1 MIHAPGINL
10 ARRPFRNNT
19 LLYCVFSGCALLL
32 LAGSIYNYWEFRRSG
47 VELEALQTEIGAI
60 DERQQ
65 AFAAQVEQV
74 RQEIRAVDL
83 TTFNAKADFANGLL
97 LSKFFSWSD
106 LFDLL
111 EDLMPPEVKL
121 RSIRPSV
128 SAQRIEI
135 QVDGLAQTPMA
146 LYEFQKAL
154 DDDEHFANV
163 YPLSENTR
171 ETRGELNFDLV
182 MDYVPGGK
190 HEDVATAAQPV
201 QADGQPDRAGQP
213 TEGGQ
218 PAAPVTP
225 ASLAPAVGGAQP
237 PGQGAGSTDPNAAA
251 EDDDWDD
258 WDEEE
263 TGIPAEAAPQKKPT
277 DPNGGGR

>member
-19 LLYCVFSGCALLL
+19 MLYCVFIGCALLL
-32 LAGSIYNYWEFRRSG
+32 LAGSLYNYWEFRRTG
-47 VELEALQTEIGAI
+47 VELEALQSEIGII
-60 DERQQ
+60 DQRQQ
-65 AFAAQVEQV
+65 ELAAQVEQV

-128 SAQRIEI
+128 SAQRIEV
-135 QVDGLAQTPMA
+135 QVDGLAQSPMA

-154 DDDEHFANV
+154 DEDEHFANV

-190 HEDVATAAQPV
+190 EEDVTEASQPV
-201 QADGQPDRAGQP
+201 QADGKPGASGAP
-213 TEGGQ
+213 VV
-218 PAAPVTP
+218 PAASG
-225 ASLAPAVGGAQP
+225 AAPAA
-237 PGQGAGSTDPNAAA
+237 AADPNAASE

-263 TGIPAEAAPQKKPT
+263 TGVPAEAAPQKKPA

>member
-10 ARRPFRNNT
+10 ARRPFRNNAM
-19 LLYCVFSGCALLL
+19 LYGIFSACALLL
-32 LAGSIYNYWEFRRSG
+32 LAGTLYNYWEFRRAG
-47 VELEALQTEIGAI
+47 VELEVLQAEIGAI

-65 AFAAQVEQV
+65 ALAAQVEQV

-83 TTFNAKADFANGLL
+83 TSFNAKADFANGLL

-146 LYEFQKAL
+146 LYEFQRAL
-154 DDDEHFANV
+154 DGDDEGHFANV

-182 MDYVPGGK
+182 MDYVPGGSQK
-190 HEDVATAAQPV
+190 DEETTAQPA
-201 QADGQPDRAGQP
+201 QADGKPGVASG
-213 TEGGQ
+213 
-218 PAAPVTP
+218 APVAP
-225 ASLAPAVGGAQP
+225 ASSAGGAQA
-237 PGQGAGSTDPNAAA
+237 PGQSAGSTDPNAASE

-263 TGIPAEAAPQKKPT
+263 TGVPAEAAPVPDKKPA